1 MTLGTTLLI
10 GSSYKDDVETI
21 ARSILYCRS
30 DAGGKDDKAAVVAS
44 SMAVVREVGL
54 VE

>member
-1 MTLGTTLLI
+1 MTLGTILLI
-10 GSSYKDDVETI
+10 GSSYNEDVDTI
-21 ARSILYCRS
+21 ARSILYCKS
-30 DAGGKDDKAAVVAS
+30 VAGGKDDRAAAVAS

>member
-1 MTLGTTLLI
+1 MILGTILLI
-10 GSSYKDDVETI
+10 GSSYNEDVETI
-21 ARSILYCRS
+21 ARSILYCMS
-30 DAGGKDDKAAVVAS
+30 VAVGNDANAAVVAS